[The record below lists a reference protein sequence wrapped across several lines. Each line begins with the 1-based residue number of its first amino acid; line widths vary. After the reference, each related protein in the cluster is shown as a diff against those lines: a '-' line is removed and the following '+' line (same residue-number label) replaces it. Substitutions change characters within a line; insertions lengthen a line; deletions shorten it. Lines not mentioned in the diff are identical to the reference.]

1 MKVSGYFVLSF
12 LTWKKQRRPE
22 VWALPTRIKSRISV
36 MSEYPPPTPETH
48 ISAKFGGKHW
58 VTRGGSWVACAL
70 IDACSKNS
78 EVLILDRAIC
88 LMTRLEKAIQ
98 IRESFLMG
106 QGWYALWWLEK
117 GIESTEEGT
126 LSLYGDWMHDL
137 DLISTKL
144 KQLKFSRGCRWKW

>member
-1 MKVSGYFVLSF
+1 M
-12 LTWKKQRRPE
+12 
-22 VWALPTRIKSRISV
+22 
-36 MSEYPPPTPETH
+36 
-48 ISAKFGGKHW
+48 
-58 VTRGGSWVACAL
+58 ACAL

-126 LSLYGDWMHDL
+126 LSLYGD
-137 DLISTKL
+137 
-144 KQLKFSRGCRWKW
+144 